1 VVGSGVSFVHAR
13 GVNGGMSCAVCTV
26 VTGVAMQVA
35 EVHEED
41 LFNATKRICNFLPS
55 RIKNPCFRI
64 LTQLEP
70 YLSNVSEKLTP
81 DLFCMVYGTCTI
93 DKNED
98 MCHLFPVALDK
109 SEIDNFSKQENR
121 RELPKIDFCKL
132 PFVKDICKILN
143 NSFISLTPLED
154 YDGDGFSAMETG
166 RYSFRLV

>member
-1 VVGSGVSFVHAR
+1 
-13 GVNGGMSCAVCTV
+13 
-26 VTGVAMQVA
+26 MQVA

-55 RIKNPCFRI
+55 RIQNPCFRI
-64 LTQLEP
+64 LSQLEP

-109 SEIDNFSKQENR
+109 SEIDNFSKQVQSTIFKQFCFNFNR
-121 RELPKIDFCKL
+121 SRKTAESFQKL
-132 PFVKDICKILN
+132 TF
-143 NSFISLTPLED
+143 
-154 YDGDGFSAMETG
+154 A
-166 RYSFRLV
+166 SFRS